1 MPLAT
6 VTDLSAYRAA
16 ARPVAAEACRWSE
29 AVESI
34 TASNLRILFA
44 WQRLALRA
52 WLGV

>member
-1 MPLAT
+1 MSLAT
-6 VTDLSAYRAA
+6 VTDLSAYRAG
-16 ARPVAAEACRWSE
+16 ARPVASQVCRWSE

-34 TASNLRILFA
+34 AASNMRILFA